1 MMNKQHSIFTSP
13 CPLQRGTNA
22 PPSGELEGASIRSF
36 YIIALFFMFFQP
48 ANAQQR
54 GDLIDLLIECYQF
67 LYAPE
72 TIEAPVVAEKEALA
86 YACVDR
92 PRNFY
97 DDFSDTRIGFDLLTQ
112 IREVNTFSYNV
123 NSVAPPLKIPMR
135 VTSKWGEIR
144 AGIIHQGIDIALSIG
159 DTVYSSFCG
168 EVRITSYQPSGY
180 GNVVVVRNYNMS
192 ETLYGHLDKS
202 LVRNGQKVMAGEPIG
217 IGGNTGTSTGPHL
230 HFEIR
235 ASGYSFNPIIDEK
248 FFKKYLVTY

>member
-1 MMNKQHSIFTSP
+1 MATKQH
-13 CPLQRGTNA
+13 CMAGTLTLA
-22 PPSGELEGASIRSF
+22 PPRFLTRGFRTFFVIT
-36 YIIALFFMFFQP
+36 LFFLLFQP
-48 ANAQQR
+48 ASAQQR

-67 LYAPE
+67 IYAPE
-72 TIEAPVVAEKEALA
+72 TIEIPVVEEKEVFA
-86 YACVDR
+86 YTCVER

-112 IREVNTFSYNV
+112 IRDVVSFSFDI
-123 NSVAPPLKIPMR
+123 NSVAVPLKIPMR

-144 AGIIHQGIDIALSIG
+144 SGIIHQGIDIALSIG

-168 EVRITSYQPSGY
+168 EVRITAYQPTGY

-235 ASGYSFNPIIDEK
+235 RDNVAIDPMQFFN
-248 FFKKYLVTY
+248 